1 MQPKRASDD
10 HLFAGVTIRKFNS
23 PSLGEFHDFSA
34 EILSTLLNE
43 FDIVSPSFFEDME
56 LDGSLYIGLTD
67 DLVHW
72 IRWCLVPESTGCCA
86 VDGEQPL

>member
-1 MQPKRASDD
+1 MQPKRASDG
-10 HLFAGVTIRKFNS
+10 HLFAGVTIRMFNS

-34 EILSTLLNE
+34 ELLSTLLN
-43 FDIVSPSFFEDME
+43 IVSPNYFEDME
-56 LDGSLYIGLTD
+56 LDGSLSIGLTD

-72 IRWCLVPESTGCCA
+72 IRWCLVSESIGCCA